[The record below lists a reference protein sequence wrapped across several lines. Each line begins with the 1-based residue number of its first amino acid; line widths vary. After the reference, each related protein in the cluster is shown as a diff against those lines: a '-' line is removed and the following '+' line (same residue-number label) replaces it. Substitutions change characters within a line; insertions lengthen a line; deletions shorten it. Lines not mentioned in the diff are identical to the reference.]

1 MNWETMVRLKANGVK
16 NMPEWAIAPAV
27 LTIAGYDPSSGAGA
41 TADLQVFADYGVA
54 GVSAVT
60 ALTVQAR
67 SGVRRVEPVNA
78 GLLLETLELL
88 AQEVAIAGV
97 KIGMLATADLARAV
111 TKFLLRAGIPR
122 DRVVL
127 DPVIRSSSG
136 AELLDAEGVHVLREE
151 LLPRIGWV
159 TPNVEE
165 AAVLAGNRANIGREG
180 LPEVARKICEMQ
192 LGLNVVVTG
201 GHLEP
206 PDDFLLESGGR
217 ETWFPGQRVEP
228 GSRHGSHGTGCVF
241 SSALLCRL
249 VLGGGPV
256 EAVREAKAAVVRRLL
271 GQGVGSRE

>member
-1 MNWETMVRLKANGVK
+1 MVRLKANGVK
-16 NMPEWAIAPAV
+16 HMPEWAITPAV

-67 SGVRRVEPVNA
+67 SGVRRVEPVNS
-78 GLLLETLELL
+78 GFLLETLDLL

-97 KIGMLATADLARAV
+97 KIGMLATADLARTV
-111 TKFLLRAGIPR
+111 TKFLLHAGIPR

-136 AELLDAEGVHVLREE
+136 AELLDDEGVQVLRGE

-165 AAVLAGNRANIGREG
+165 AAVLAGNGADVGREG
-180 LPEVARKICEMQ
+180 LPEVARKICEMHC
-192 LGLNVVVTG
+192 GLNVIVTG

-217 ETWFPGQRVEP
+217 ETWFPGTWVEP
-228 GSRHGSHGTGCVF
+228 RSRHGSHGTGCIF

-249 VLGGGPV
+249 VLGDEPV

-271 GQGVGSRE
+271 GQGEGRRE

>member
-1 MNWETMVRLKANGVK
+1 MVRLKANGVK
-16 NMPEWAIAPAV
+16 NMPEWALAPAV
-27 LTIAGYDPSSGAGA
+27 LTIAGYDPSSGAGT

-78 GLLLETLELL
+78 ALLLETLELL

-97 KIGMLATADLARAV
+97 KIGMLATANLARAV
-111 TKFLLRAGIPR
+111 TKFLLGAGIPR

-136 AELLDAEGVHVLREE
+136 AELLDKEGVHVLQEE

-165 AAVLAGNRANIGREG
+165 AAVLAGNGADIGREG
-180 LPEVARKICEMQ
+180 LPEVARKICEMHC
-192 LGLNVVVTG
+192 GLNVVVTG

-217 ETWFPGQRVEP
+217 ETWFPGTRVEAR
-228 GSRHGSHGTGCVF
+228 SRHGSHGTGCVF

-249 VLGGGPV
+249 VLGDEPV

-271 GQGVGSRE
+271 GQREGGRE